1 MKTKLNI
8 TVIIRSTLL
17 AGVAC
22 GFVSCATVEHPLTRH
37 DMDGDG
43 AISDSE
49 YRQNHMQYNMA
60 DRQRADEYSR
70 ARLATAHMDNVGDF
84 IGEASQATY
93 LLRSFGQ

>member
-1 MKTKLNI
+1 MKTTI
-8 TVIIRSTLL
+8 TRLALVILTGSL
-17 AGVAC
+17 
-22 GFVSCATVEHPLTRH
+22 VSCATVEHPLARH

-60 DRQRADEYSR
+60 GRQRVDEYNR
-70 ARLATAHMDNVGDF
+70 ARLATAHMDNIGDF

-93 LLRSFGQ
+93 MLRNFSH